1 MIDQP
6 DYWIDPKGKLH
17 PVGFAEHNTFALKL
31 LIDELG
37 SRAAAWE
44 HVDEIG
50 ESHPYQVLHKRGWI
64 RVKYQHDE
72 FGKPV
77 TVRILGDCIS
87 MVRPMTN
94 TMDPS
99 MNERQMKRALMIC
112 EEIGYPFHNAI
123 NEKLFHL

>member
-17 PVGFAEHNTFALKL
+17 PVTSGSHNKFATEILIEEFGSVTALEDH
-31 LIDELG
+31 I
-37 SRAAAWE
+37 
-44 HVDEIG
+44 DEIG
-50 ESHPYQVLHKRGWI
+50 ENYPYQVLHKRGWV
-64 RVKYQHDE
+64 RVTYSLDASGNNCK
-72 FGKPV
+72 
-77 TVRILGDCIS
+77 VRILGDCVS
-87 MVRPMTN
+87 LARPMTN
-94 TMDPS
+94 TMDPP